1 MLRRLLDRLLAW
13 PRGELALL
21 GLTAALFL
29 AAGARLA
36 ARADGLPATNSG
48 SADVPIWTPVRSA
61 LPHIADEALMAAVFS
76 DPFRPD
82 RSAPDQHYRLAELT
96 AARSAEAQARVEQDI
111 PGYRLY
117 GTAVSEQVRLAVMG
131 GSPGRRGMRVY
142 QLGDTIDAFR
152 LTSIAGDSV
161 VLTGT
166 DTTMVVRIQRPWM
179 K

>member
-1 MLRRLLDRLLAW
+1 V
-13 PRGELALL
+13 LL
-21 GLTAALFL
+21 GLTAALFV
-29 AAGARLA
+29 ATGARLA
-36 ARADGLPATNSG
+36 ARADRLPATNSG
-48 SADVPIWTPVRSA
+48 PADVPIWAPVRSG
-61 LPHIADEALMAAVFS
+61 LPHMAEAAPVAAVFS

-82 RSAPDQHYRLAELT
+82 RSAPGQRYRLGELT
-96 AARSAEAQARVEQDI
+96 ATRSAEARGEQGV

-117 GTAVSEQVRLAVMG
+117 GTAVSDQVQLAVLG
-131 GSPGRRGMRVY
+131 GSPGRRGMHVY

-152 LTSIAGDSV
+152 LTTIAGDSV